1 MAKFSLLDLVN
12 QYIDDEKK
20 RNKTMRSKSAICQWI
35 IGDVNDELTAIN
47 KEYLQVIKDGNARD
61 RKIFIDR
68 IKDEFKTEYYEN
80 FLLNTST
87 PPETYYKNL
96 LKPCIINVDT
106 IKDFLSGDS
115 GNHPKTIDF
124 FTAFCKHQER
134 EYGETLPE
142 RTPTPKPPPIPDD
155 IKNKAFQIPGATI
168 IDEAFIENVRKVKFS
183 IVDFYTAK
191 QYKDCQFW
199 GILNNLDVEREN
211 YSEIKSKVLDNF
223 NGGKNHKI
231 CGVLYGDA
239 GTGKSIILRRL
250 AFDLHK
256 TDTMKI
262 VWLNVGYVEDF
273 IEEGFKIIE
282 NEIEKSD
289 KTFLIIIEDWNTVFY
304 GDRILEKRFLE
315 KADKIDN
322 IRVIIGDRYRTGK
335 IYLEYLNIQS
345 NTFELKTSENKK
357 IISKIV
363 ERIPLWKNNFN
374 HLFENN
380 NADTSL
386 FLLLFVLARLQ
397 DNSALLEVDL
407 SEPETVFSNIIKDDL
422 KFIANHS
429 EGLAK
434 GLYYWSCIYKKYK
447 LNITYD
453 SFLIISDFY
462 NNDKKV
468 SLRKRFC
475 DFQNESPL
483 SQKLRKYLN
492 KKDVTIFYE
501 KQKNLISFNHDL
513 FADIGLSNCPME
525 TWETFNSVIEKE
537 IVEVLIDNGDA
548 LSSSNLLGKYILE
561 SNKNYKNSQI
571 LVEFFKKSLL
581 KGNDHFYYIRN
592 FLDTSIGVALLTEEF
607 VEKVWQAGNYSTIF
621 WSYILENGTKKNTDY
636 WINKILATESL
647 DKFPS
652 FWIIHDVV
660 HQYSTEEIISKF
672 VVSVL
677 KEEKWNIIPPKIV
690 FYCFQKS
697 EDKILKQD
705 YLSRNSNDIKWLE
718 KFSTSIDRLN
728 NDEQI
733 VSILSDFAL
742 SQTDWEKYKDDD
754 ISFYLRESKNKK
766 IKKIFVKNILGN
778 PNWWNISPVIVIEC
792 VKQVEKKDE
801 KQKTIKSIL
810 KYWESAPSS
819 IIIGCIE
826 ECLDENINE
835 SIFNKVLNVENWK
848 KNDAYFVRFCLNKT
862 KDEDLRKNFCISF
875 LNTSNL
881 ENKNYLLSEVLKIST
896 KSNLFSYLNS
906 GVLQKIVDEG
916 LNKIADLTNDQNY
929 YFVKS
934 ILNSP
939 IDDNIKKGFYRKL
952 LENEF
957 SQYTQ
962 SEIYCVAL
970 HMVEDPTVRQ
980 KFINNV
986 LTEINN
992 NIKPVLFYNLILFN
1006 KDILLAEN
1014 VFKLILRNITYF
1026 NWRVVRTAFLF
1037 MKDKVYLK
1045 NFVDT
1050 SLILYSPKIG
1060 KRKFKRDEWR
1070 IFINIYKLSE
1080 NQKLKNEIQSQ
1091 INEILKKEN
1100 LKELDH
1106 EFVFACL
1113 ILSENN
1119 HLVQKICDK
1128 ILGERIGIYSFLALE
1143 LSENTVLKNDFI
1155 NKLQTEANVEMI
1167 FELLFMEDLYY
1178 LYEDSD
1184 CFLENIKIGRF
1195 KYFSDSRYIHFPS
1208 RILYLYEVNKDFESL
1223 FTTLKGLFKKPD
1235 VWNNCF

>member
-1 MAKFSLLDLVN
+1 
-12 QYIDDEKK
+12 
-20 RNKTMRSKSAICQWI
+20 
-35 IGDVNDELTAIN
+35 
-47 KEYLQVIKDGNARD
+47 
-61 RKIFIDR
+61 
-68 IKDEFKTEYYEN
+68 
-80 FLLNTST
+80 
-87 PPETYYKNL
+87 
-96 LKPCIINVDT
+96 
-106 IKDFLSGDS
+106 
-115 GNHPKTIDF
+115 
-124 FTAFCKHQER
+124 
-134 EYGETLPE
+134 
-142 RTPTPKPPPIPDD
+142 
-155 IKNKAFQIPGATI
+155 
-168 IDEAFIENVRKVKFS
+168 
-183 IVDFYTAK
+183 
-191 QYKDCQFW
+191 
-199 GILNNLDVEREN
+199 
-211 YSEIKSKVLDNF
+211 
-223 NGGKNHKI
+223 
-231 CGVLYGDA
+231 
-239 GTGKSIILRRL
+239 
-250 AFDLHK
+250 
-256 TDTMKI
+256 
-262 VWLNVGYVEDF
+262 
-273 IEEGFKIIE
+273 
-282 NEIEKSD
+282 
-289 KTFLIIIEDWNTVFY
+289 
-304 GDRILEKRFLE
+304 
-315 KADKIDN
+315 
-322 IRVIIGDRYRTGK
+322 
-335 IYLEYLNIQS
+335 
-345 NTFELKTSENKK
+345 
-357 IISKIV
+357 
-363 ERIPLWKNNFN
+363 
-374 HLFENN
+374 
-380 NADTSL
+380 
-386 FLLLFVLARLQ
+386 
-397 DNSALLEVDL
+397 
-407 SEPETVFSNIIKDDL
+407 
-422 KFIANHS
+422 
-429 EGLAK
+429 
-434 GLYYWSCIYKKYK
+434 
-447 LNITYD
+447 
-453 SFLIISDFY
+453 
-462 NNDKKV
+462 
-468 SLRKRFC
+468 
-475 DFQNESPL
+475 
-483 SQKLRKYLN
+483 
-492 KKDVTIFYE
+492 
-501 KQKNLISFNHDL
+501 
-513 FADIGLSNCPME
+513 ME

>member
-407 SEPETVFSNIIKDDL
+407 SE
-422 KFIANHS
+422 A
-429 EGLAK
+429 
-434 GLYYWSCIYKKYK
+434 
-447 LNITYD
+447 
-453 SFLIISDFY
+453 
-462 NNDKKV
+462 
-468 SLRKRFC
+468 
-475 DFQNESPL
+475 
-483 SQKLRKYLN
+483 
-492 KKDVTIFYE
+492 
-501 KQKNLISFNHDL
+501 
-513 FADIGLSNCPME
+513 
-525 TWETFNSVIEKE
+525 
-537 IVEVLIDNGDA
+537 
-548 LSSSNLLGKYILE
+548 
-561 SNKNYKNSQI
+561 
-571 LVEFFKKSLL
+571 
-581 KGNDHFYYIRN
+581 
-592 FLDTSIGVALLTEEF
+592 
-607 VEKVWQAGNYSTIF
+607 
-621 WSYILENGTKKNTDY
+621 
-636 WINKILATESL
+636 
-647 DKFPS
+647 
-652 FWIIHDVV
+652 
-660 HQYSTEEIISKF
+660 
-672 VVSVL
+672 
-677 KEEKWNIIPPKIV
+677 
-690 FYCFQKS
+690 
-697 EDKILKQD
+697 
-705 YLSRNSNDIKWLE
+705 
-718 KFSTSIDRLN
+718 
-728 NDEQI
+728 
-733 VSILSDFAL
+733 
-742 SQTDWEKYKDDD
+742 
-754 ISFYLRESKNKK
+754 
-766 IKKIFVKNILGN
+766 
-778 PNWWNISPVIVIEC
+778 
-792 VKQVEKKDE
+792 
-801 KQKTIKSIL
+801 
-810 KYWESAPSS
+810 
-819 IIIGCIE
+819 
-826 ECLDENINE
+826 
-835 SIFNKVLNVENWK
+835 
-848 KNDAYFVRFCLNKT
+848 
-862 KDEDLRKNFCISF
+862 
-875 LNTSNL
+875 
-881 ENKNYLLSEVLKIST
+881 
-896 KSNLFSYLNS
+896 
-906 GVLQKIVDEG
+906 
-916 LNKIADLTNDQNY
+916 
-929 YFVKS
+929 
-934 ILNSP
+934 
-939 IDDNIKKGFYRKL
+939 
-952 LENEF
+952 
-957 SQYTQ
+957 
-962 SEIYCVAL
+962 
-970 HMVEDPTVRQ
+970 
-980 KFINNV
+980 
-986 LTEINN
+986 
-992 NIKPVLFYNLILFN
+992 
-1006 KDILLAEN
+1006 
-1014 VFKLILRNITYF
+1014 
-1026 NWRVVRTAFLF
+1026 
-1037 MKDKVYLK
+1037 
-1045 NFVDT
+1045 
-1050 SLILYSPKIG
+1050 
-1060 KRKFKRDEWR
+1060 
-1070 IFINIYKLSE
+1070 
-1080 NQKLKNEIQSQ
+1080 
-1091 INEILKKEN
+1091 
-1100 LKELDH
+1100 
-1106 EFVFACL
+1106 
-1113 ILSENN
+1113 
-1119 HLVQKICDK
+1119 
-1128 ILGERIGIYSFLALE
+1128 
-1143 LSENTVLKNDFI
+1143 
-1155 NKLQTEANVEMI
+1155 
-1167 FELLFMEDLYY
+1167 
-1178 LYEDSD
+1178 
-1184 CFLENIKIGRF
+1184 
-1195 KYFSDSRYIHFPS
+1195 
-1208 RILYLYEVNKDFESL
+1208 
-1223 FTTLKGLFKKPD
+1223 
-1235 VWNNCF
+1235 